1 VEINAKQPHKHINT
15 QYRPDI
21 DGLRAIAITAV
32 VAFHAGLTGIS
43 GGFVGV
49 DIFFVLSGFLI
60 TSMLFKEAELTGR
73 IDLPEF
79 YARRVRRL
87 LPAASLVLMVSVIL
101 AYFFL
106 IPIGDEQLKFARSAA
121 AAALFVSN
129 IFFWK
134 SSGGYFDGPSDQIPL
149 LHTWSLSV
157 EEQFYLIWPILLIG
171 LVRLSK
177 WRGLKLRKLV
187 LFALA
192 GMFFCSLA
200 TSIWLSQVSPSA
212 GFYLL
217 PSRVWELAAGAF
229 VGVFLQNNW
238 VQQRNQIK
246 ENSKLNGFI
255 TGLACT
261 GVVAICYSVIS
272 FDASMAFPGWVALLP
287 VLGTVAVLVAGA
299 LCDRNLISKLLSTS
313 PMVMIGKLSY
323 SWYLWHWSLLAFV
336 KINNFGDNDLSNNF
350 VIVCVALILAYLTY
364 HFIENP
370 IRQNKP
376 WAFGTRNGALKSGV
390 AMVVS
395 TMLVT
400 LALLGVRQLA
410 QETDWSK
417 KIDYANSD
425 YSPLRFKCSRIG
437 SKPLE
442 TLKKDECEVGN
453 KAFTETIVV
462 WGDSH
467 SDHWMPLILDYF
479 KEYRIIQYSMPGC
492 PPLIGNPHPSIENCQ
507 VFNDLVAESIRQDSN
522 VHGVIL
528 AARWP
533 AYAGSL
539 VIQSKDKDKYKN
551 TFSDASIQDG
561 VSRVSISLERTFK
574 SIYKTDLKILVMG
587 ATPEFKH
594 PVPAC
599 IFRKSPEFCQSTRL
613 QNDAYRE
620 KSIQILR
627 EAVAKTPNTKLADG
641 YNALCES
648 EYCEVF
654 KNGIILYSDGDH
666 LTGSGAK
673 YALKSMQTEFEWFEQ
688 KNIAIK

>member
-1 VEINAKQPHKHINT
+1 MTNPHSDGAVG

-32 VAFHAGLTGIS
+32 VAFHAGLPYVT

-60 TSMLFKEAELTGR
+60 TSMLFKEAELMGR
-73 IDLPEF
+73 IDLLEF

-87 LPAASLVLMVSVIL
+87 LPAASIVLMVSVIL

-106 IPIGDEQLKFARSAA
+106 LPMGDEQLKFARSAA
-121 AAALFVSN
+121 AAALFASN
-129 IFFWK
+129 IYFWK

-187 LFALA
+187 LAALA

-238 VQQRNQIK
+238 VQQLNQIK
-246 ENSKLNGFI
+246 ENSKLNRFT

-272 FDASMAFPGWVALLP
+272 FDASMAFPGWMALLP
-287 VLGTVAVLVAGA
+287 VVGTVAVLVAGA

-323 SWYLWHWSLLAFV
+323 SWYLWHWPLLAFV
-336 KINNFGDNDLSNNF
+336 KVNNFGDNDLSNNLIIIF
-350 VIVCVALILAYLTY
+350 VALIFAYLTH

-370 IRQNKP
+370 IRYNKP
-376 WAFGTRNGALKSGV
+376 WAFVSRNGALKSGV

-400 LALLGVRQLA
+400 LALLGVRQFA

-442 TLKKDECEVGN
+442 TLKKAECEVGN
-453 KAFTETIVV
+453 KAFAETIVV

-492 PPLIGNPHPSIENCQ
+492 PPLIGNPHPSIENCKI
-507 VFNDLVAESIRQDSN
+507 FNDLVAESIRQNNN

-533 AYAGSL
+533 GYAGSS
-539 VIQSKDKDKYKN
+539 VIQSKDKYKN

-561 VSRVSISLERTFK
+561 VSRVSTSLERTFK
-574 SIYKTDLKILVMG
+574 SIYKADLKILIMG
-587 ATPEFKH
+587 ATPEFKY

-599 IFRKSPEFCQSTRL
+599 IFRKSPEFCQSTRVE
-613 QNDAYRE
+613 NDAYRE

-627 EAVAKTPNTKLADG
+627 EAVEKTPNTKLADG

-648 EYCEVF
+648 EYCGVF

-673 YALKSMQTEFEWFEQ
+673 YALKSMQTEFAWFAE
-688 KNIAIK
+688 K